1 MAKSPISLTKW
12 KLDLATAGMRTV
24 SRVVDSS
31 LNPPGYSQAG
41 ITVQQI
47 EQTGD
52 SEQTHHLMKKRA
64 WDMALQPIKSLPMN
78 LFMMYMSGSTISIF
92 PIMMIAMMAW
102 RPVKALMNV
111 NLAFKPL
118 QDEHMGSLLLHKLV
132 FVLGN
137 MIAIAMALYKLH
149 SMGLLPNHA
158 SDWLDFQLPPQRM
171 QYSFVSDSFIS

>member
-1 MAKSPISLTKW
+1 MSLVKW
-12 KLDLATAGMRTV
+12 KLDLASVGTRTV
-24 SRVVDSS
+24 SRALDSF

-111 NLAFKPL
+111 NPAFKPL
-118 QDEHMGSLLLHKLV
+118 QL
-132 FVLGN
+132 
-137 MIAIAMALYKLH
+137 I
-149 SMGLLPNHA
+149 
-158 SDWLDFQLPPQRM
+158 
-171 QYSFVSDSFIS
+171 DS

>member
-1 MAKSPISLTKW
+1 MSLTKW
-12 KLDLATAGMRTV
+12 KLDLTSGGTRTV
-24 SRVVDSS
+24 GRMLDSS

-41 ITVQQI
+41 ATVQQI
-47 EQTGD
+47 EQSGD

-78 LFMMYMSGSTISIF
+78 LFMMYMSGNTISIF

-102 RPVKALMNV
+102 RPVKALMSV
-111 NLAFKPL
+111 NPAFKPL
-118 QDEHMGSLLLHKLV
+118 QDEQMGSLLLHKLV

-137 MIAIAMALYKLH
+137 MMAVSMALYKLH

-171 QYSFVSDSFIS
+171 QYSLVSDSFIS